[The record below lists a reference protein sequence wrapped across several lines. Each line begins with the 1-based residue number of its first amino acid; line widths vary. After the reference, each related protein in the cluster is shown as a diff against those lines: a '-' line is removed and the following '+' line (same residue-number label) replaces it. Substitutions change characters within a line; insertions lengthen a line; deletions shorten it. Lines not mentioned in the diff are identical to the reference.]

1 MKLIEENFILLE
13 DETTNKNNKKT
24 KQEKESEKELKLKEK
39 IESTRF
45 DTKRRAAQT
54 VMKLDL
60 NVDENGFVY
69 FNEFLFKILRRIY
82 EEPLFKDG
90 YDDVQESLLLEEEKK
105 TLKIIRKNVNFIIFK
120 ILSFHHFYY
129 L

>member
-1 MKLIEENFILLE
+1 LKLIEENFILLE

>member
-105 TLKIIRKNVNFIIFK
+105 NSENN
-120 ILSFHHFYY
+120 
-129 L
+129 

>member
-1 MKLIEENFILLE
+1 M
-13 DETTNKNNKKT
+13 
-24 KQEKESEKELKLKEK
+24 KLKEK

-105 TLKIIRKNVNFIIFK
+105 TLKIIRKNVNFIIFFK
-120 ILSFHHFYY
+120 ILSFNIFIIF
-129 L
+129 

>member
-1 MKLIEENFILLE
+1 
-13 DETTNKNNKKT
+13 
-24 KQEKESEKELKLKEK
+24 
-39 IESTRF
+39 
-45 DTKRRAAQT
+45 
-54 VMKLDL
+54 MKLDL